1 MAYDAVSPM
10 PYALCRQKPYALSL
24 TPCVTFPMASS
35 AMKSMAAAFKR
46 GAPASAYYLY
56 GPEDALKDDA
66 IRYILDQ
73 ALDPAM
79 RDFNLDQ
86 VSAGTLDPEAIEAL
100 CSTVPMMAAR
110 RVVIIRDVEQWKR
123 RTKGRSAVVRYLAKP
138 SPETVLLLVQGAAD
152 DNPDKELLKH
162 ATPIE
167 CAVTSPAEAG
177 RWLDRR
183 AAERGITFGPG
194 AREHLLTTTARSLS
208 AIGIELEKLA
218 SLPAGVEITVAQ
230 VGDLVGIRHGETP
243 LDWRDAVLDD
253 NPAQGL
259 SLLSLVLDQPGVNG
273 VRLVSLLGSTL
284 IGVGITRAA
293 WEKGQRG
300 QALEKAAFAAMSAAR
315 PGGLRTWSMEA
326 AQWAEWAPRWPAPRI
341 SAALAAALDADR
353 ALKST
358 TVSSEQAIL
367 SDLIM
372 RMAIEKP
379 AISERQ

>member
-1 MAYDAVSPM
+1 
-10 PYALCRQKPYALSL
+10 
-24 TPCVTFPMASS
+24 MASS
-35 AMKSMAAAFKR
+35 AMKTMAAAFKR
-46 GAPASAYYLY
+46 GEPAPAYYLY

-73 ALDPAM
+73 ALDPSM

-86 VSAGTLDPEAIEAL
+86 VSAATLDPEAIEAL

-123 RTKGRSAVVRYLAKP
+123 RTKGRSAVVRYLANP
-138 SPETVLLLVQGAAD
+138 SPETILLLVQGAAE

-167 CAVTSPAEAG
+167 CAMASPAEVG

-183 AAERGITFGPG
+183 AAERGLTFHDD
-194 AREHLLTTTARSLS
+194 ARELLLTATGERLS
-208 AIGIELEKLA
+208 AIGIELDKLA
-218 SLPAGVEITVAQ
+218 SLPAGVEITAKQ
-230 VGDLVGIRHGETP
+230 VGDLVGVRHGETA
-243 LDWRDAVLDD
+243 LDWRDAILADD
-253 NPAQGL
+253 ARRAIE
-259 SLLSLVLDQPGVNG
+259 LLPRVLDQSGVSG
-273 VRLVSLLGSTL
+273 VRLVSLLGTTF

-300 QALEKAAFAAMSAAR
+300 QPLEKAAFAAMNAAR
-315 PGGLRTWSMEA
+315 PAGLGSWNAEA
-326 AQWAEWAPRWPAPRI
+326 RHWAEWAERWPASRT
-341 SAALAAALDADR
+341 SGALEAALAADR

-358 TVSSEQAIL
+358 TVSSELAIL

-372 RMAIEKP
+372 RIAIEQP
-379 AISERQ
+379 ASGVRR